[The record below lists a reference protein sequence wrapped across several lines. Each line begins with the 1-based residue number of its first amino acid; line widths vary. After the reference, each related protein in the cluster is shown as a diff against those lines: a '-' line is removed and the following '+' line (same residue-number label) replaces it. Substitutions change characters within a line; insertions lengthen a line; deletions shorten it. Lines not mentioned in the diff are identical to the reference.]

1 MLCAIKYS
9 LFRHFVQGRIGTLAR
24 LGTATGMSKKMAQ
37 ERHSANL
44 LGQQVTMT
52 QPESDEE
59 NVQYLMIDDG
69 KRNGK
74 HREERMSNA
83 FRQRTAA
90 LDTESWAKIF
100 WKNFKFFGGEHE
112 KSPRK
117 DQSWISSVVFS
128 PWMIEC
134 SRVEYKSNI
143 DEPLACDGTKYYLC
157 IRRMRR

>member
-1 MLCAIKYS
+1 MLNSVLYSIKYS

-44 LGQQVTMT
+44 LGQQVTIT
-52 QPESDEE
+52 QLESDEE

-100 WKNFKFFGGEHE
+100 
-112 KSPRK
+112 
-117 DQSWISSVVFS
+117 
-128 PWMIEC
+128 
-134 SRVEYKSNI
+134 
-143 DEPLACDGTKYYLC
+143 
-157 IRRMRR
+157 

>member
-9 LFRHFVQGRIGTLAR
+9 LFRHFVQGRIGTSAR
-24 LGTATGMSKKMAQ
+24 LGTATWMSKKIVQ

-44 LGQQVTMT
+44 LGQQVTKT

-59 NVQYLMIDDG
+59 NVQYLMKDDG

-90 LDTESWAKIF
+90 LDIESRS
-100 WKNFKFFGGEHE
+100 KNF
-112 KSPRK
+112 
-117 DQSWISSVVFS
+117 
-128 PWMIEC
+128 
-134 SRVEYKSNI
+134 
-143 DEPLACDGTKYYLC
+143 
-157 IRRMRR
+157 

>member
-1 MLCAIKYS
+1 M
-9 LFRHFVQGRIGTLAR
+9 AR

-90 LDTESWAKIF
+90 LDIESQSK
-100 WKNFKFFGGEHE
+100 KF
-112 KSPRK
+112 
-117 DQSWISSVVFS
+117 
-128 PWMIEC
+128 
-134 SRVEYKSNI
+134 
-143 DEPLACDGTKYYLC
+143 
-157 IRRMRR
+157 